1 MVLEGRVA
9 LVTGASR
16 GIGAITAE
24 LLARRGAKVALSAR
38 TGSDLGQLATK
49 IEKGGGQALAVVC
62 DVMDARQVEEMMSRV
77 TEKWGR
83 LDIMVNNAGL
93 GTAVMPVE
101 NIPVGEWDYTVAL
114 NLKSAFLCVRAV
126 TPTMKRQRYG
136 RIVNVSSLAG
146 RNYGRL
152 SGPHYGAAKAGLLG
166 FTRHMAVEL
175 GPWGICVNAVAPSV
189 VLTARVKA
197 KWDAR
202 TEEDRQAVLSGIPLR
217 RLAQPEEVAT
227 VIAFLASDDASYV
240 NGVCVDINGGSYMG

>member
-126 TPTMKRQRYG
+126 APTMKRQRYG

-175 GPWGICVNAVAPSV
+175 GPWGI
-189 VLTARVKA
+189 
-197 KWDAR
+197 W
-202 TEEDRQAVLSGIPLR
+202 RQCCGSER
-217 RLAQPEEVAT
+217 
-227 VIAFLASDDASYV
+227 
-240 NGVCVDINGGSYMG
+240 CVDCSREGQVGCTDRGGPSSCSFRYSSTALGPAGRGGDSHCFLGFRRRKLCQWSLR